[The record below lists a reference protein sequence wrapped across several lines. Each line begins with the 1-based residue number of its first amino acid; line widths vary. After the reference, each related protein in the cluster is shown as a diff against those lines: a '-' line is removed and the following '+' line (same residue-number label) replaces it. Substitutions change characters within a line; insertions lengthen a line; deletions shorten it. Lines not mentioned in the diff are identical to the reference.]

1 MANEKSRQAARPSHA
16 APRMRG
22 RCRAQPGAG
31 VGEDEGISTIRSGQG
46 ARVTTRKNAAEVA
59 DKARKNAEK
68 RYFERHPEAKAPAT
82 GPERSGK
89 NVVLRVVAALLVL
102 AIVFVIGS
110 CVTGLVSG
118 FGREDTERPTQTL
131 QLTEQE
137 QQLQEQQMA
146 NDAGKEQVEVGGSL
160 SFGGDSFALTQQE
173 DGAWALVRT
182 SSTGTS
188 TTLFLLEGAPVAL
201 ARISDTI
208 LIPEN
213 RNGGWDVVCYVI
225 DGHSSASYVSSP
237 DGTVVGG
244 EGDAVSAE
252 LGDTAIVVTDS
263 SGAAHEVSLV

>member
-1 MANEKSRQAARPSHA
+1 
-16 APRMRG
+16 
-22 RCRAQPGAG
+22 
-31 VGEDEGISTIRSGQG
+31 
-46 ARVTTRKNAAEVA
+46 
-59 DKARKNAEK
+59 
-68 RYFERHPEAKAPAT
+68 
-82 GPERSGK
+82 
-89 NVVLRVVAALLVL
+89 
-102 AIVFVIGS
+102 
-110 CVTGLVSG
+110 
-118 FGREDTERPTQTL
+118 
-131 QLTEQE
+131 
-137 QQLQEQQMA
+137 MA
-146 NDAGKEQVEVGGSL
+146 NDAGKEQVEVGWSL

-188 TTLFLLEGAPVAL
+188 TTLFLLEGTPVAL

-244 EGDAVSAE
+244 EGDAASAE
-252 LGDTAIVVTDS
+252 LGDNAIVVTDS

>member
-1 MANEKSRQAARPSHA
+1 M
-16 APRMRG
+16 
-22 RCRAQPGAG
+22 
-31 VGEDEGISTIRSGQG
+31 
-46 ARVTTRKNAAEVA
+46 
-59 DKARKNAEK
+59 
-68 RYFERHPEAKAPAT
+68 
-82 GPERSGK
+82 
-89 NVVLRVVAALLVL
+89 
-102 AIVFVIGS
+102 
-110 CVTGLVSG
+110 TGLVSG

-188 TTLFLLEGAPVAL
+188 TTLFLLEGTPVAL

-244 EGDAVSAE
+244 EGRRGERRAGGHRHRGDGLLRGRSRGLAR
-252 LGDTAIVVTDS
+252 LGVGS
-263 SGAAHEVSLV
+263 RRSGSKLF